1 MKSSRWHAIVP
12 TIFILVA
19 LAGCTSH
26 VHYPHEAR
34 VVPVSQPP
42 SMSIFDYSPSPG
54 DLVLQAPAGRIQGYV
69 ARRFAMPA
77 SFESGQPDN
86 RITGTYYTSRSEGQ
100 KALIIVLPVWGV
112 SEYPSVK
119 MAHAILNRSRG
130 TMNVLRVDG
139 LRRLMPWKRIERSG
153 TPEEFVAG
161 VSNAAR
167 RLQHAVIDA
176 RRLIDWAQT
185 RDEVDRYRIG
195 LVGFSISAV
204 TGTLVAQSD
213 PRIRASALV
222 MGGAELGRIVSEC
235 PGNEQETRA
244 GVMKNLGLDR
254 REFELTLNALFEDL
268 DPASYPNRVDP
279 RSVLLV
285 DAGRDECIPETSREA
300 WWEALG
306 RPERISLNY
315 THRRSFLAMTPLGF
329 NFLRR
334 RIHDHLANI
343 LVETSPKGPA
353 LGGSAAAR
361 IPSVP
366 LRR

>member
-1 MKSSRWHAIVP
+1 
-12 TIFILVA
+12 
-19 LAGCTSH
+19 
-26 VHYPHEAR
+26 
-34 VVPVSQPP
+34 
-42 SMSIFDYSPSPG
+42 MSIFDYVPSPG
-54 DLVLQAPAGRIQGYV
+54 DLLLHEPAGRRHGYIT
-69 ARRFAMPA
+69 RRFSMPA
-77 SFESGQPDN
+77 SFETGQPDN
-86 RITGTYYTSRSEGQ
+86 RITGTYYASRSDGER
-100 KALIIVLPVWGV
+100 ALVVVLPVWGV

-119 MAHAILNRSRG
+119 MTHAILKRSHG

-139 LRRLMPWKRIERSG
+139 LRRLMPWKRIEQSS

-167 RLQHAVIDA
+167 RLKHAVIDA

-185 RDEVDRYRIG
+185 RDEIDRHRIG

-213 PRIRASALV
+213 SRVQASALV
-222 MGGAELGRIVSEC
+222 MGGAEIGRIVSEC
-235 PGNEQETRA
+235 PGNEKETRE
-244 GVMKNLGLDR
+244 GVMKNLGLER
-254 REFELTLNALFEDL
+254 QEYELTIDALLEGL

-279 RSVLLV
+279 RTVLLV

-315 THRRSFLAMTPLGF
+315 THRGSFLAMTPLGF

-334 RIHDHLANI
+334 RIYEHLEDI
-343 LVETSPKGPA
+343 LVETEPAGPA
-353 LGGSAAAR
+353 PGGRAAAQ
-361 IPSVP
+361 IPFSP